1 MRLSGLDHAWRII
14 ATGVAFV
21 ALFGGGPILTL
32 VAFFTVRLMLLAE
45 PERSARVRYLIH
57 RLFRLYIG
65 MLRKLRVVDLE
76 TAGIAKLAEAGGR
89 LIVAN
94 HPTLLDVVM
103 LVALIPRAQ
112 CVVKSELWNSP
123 MLGQLMRAAGYIRND
138 LPADEML
145 SSCRGAL
152 EGGNHLII
160 FPEGTRSRPGEPLRF
175 RRGFAHI
182 ATLLNAEI
190 QLVVLRCN
198 PPTLLKGDKWWQVP
212 PRRPCFRIEV
222 GETITV
228 EEIGIEEHRSLT
240 TRKLVR
246 HLEDYYTEQLA
257 NG

>member
-1 MRLSGLDHAWRII
+1 VLLNRLNHGWRILT
-14 ATGVAFV
+14 TGVAFI
-21 ALFGGGPILTL
+21 AIFGGGPILAL
-32 VAFFTVRLMLLAE
+32 VVYCVARLLLLAE

-57 RLFRLYIG
+57 RLFRVYIG
-65 MLRKLRVVDLE
+65 MIRMLGIVDIE
-76 TAGIAKLAEAGGR
+76 MIGGARLAEGGGR

-94 HPTLLDVVM
+94 HPSLLDVVL

-112 CVVKSELWNSP
+112 CVVKAELWDSP
-123 MLGQLMRAAGYIRND
+123 MLRQLMRAAGYIRND
-138 LPADEML
+138 LPAEEML
-145 SSCRGAL
+145 AACRAAL
-152 EGGNHLII
+152 EAGNHLII

-182 ATLLNAEI
+182 ATMLDVQI

-198 PPTLLKGDKWWQVP
+198 PPMLLKGQKWWQVP
-212 PRRPCFRIEV
+212 ARRPRFQVEV
-222 GETITV
+222 GNIITTK
-228 EEIGIEEHRSLT
+228 EIGVEEHRSLT